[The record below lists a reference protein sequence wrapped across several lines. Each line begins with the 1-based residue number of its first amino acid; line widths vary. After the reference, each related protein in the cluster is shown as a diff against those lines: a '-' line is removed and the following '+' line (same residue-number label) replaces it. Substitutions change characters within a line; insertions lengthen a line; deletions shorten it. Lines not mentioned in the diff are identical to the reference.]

1 MSAAPEKLP
10 LPSWLVWA
18 GSAAIIFH
26 LFALLIVVLAVRS
39 GPWFVPLY
47 GPSQAFPPRFAEEIS
62 NLTTKG
68 YLQPLQISSNYHFA
82 SNKADMDSVYF
93 EARLRDAKDNVIQTI
108 RFPQKNANL
117 WVWNRQVAIAQSLGE
132 DVQLEPPR
140 SEKIPAPG
148 KKLETAF
155 IWEAPEGEGPQ
166 RLREIPIIGIPRD
179 APAFGPSEWSRELA
193 RSYSRYLCIQFE
205 AASVEIIRHFRR
217 PIYPVFVLPNEGPGP
232 EDLEEVICSFGE
244 YRLEK

>member
-10 LPSWLVWA
+10 LPTWLLWA

-39 GPWFVPLY
+39 GPW
-47 GPSQAFPPRFAEEIS
+47 PSPFGSSTEEPPRFAQEIS
-62 NLTTKG
+62 SLTTRY
-68 YLQPLQISSNYHFA
+68 YLQPLQISSNYHFE
-82 SNKADMDSVYF
+82 SNKTENDSVYF
-93 EARLRDAKDNVIQTI
+93 EARLRDAKDNAIQTI
-108 RFPQKNANL
+108 RFPQKDANL

-132 DVQLEPPR
+132 DVPLQPPP
-140 SEKIPAPG
+140 SEVIPAPG
-148 KKLETAF
+148 KEMDMVF
-155 IWEAPEGEGPQ
+155 IWELPEGGGPQ
-166 RLREIPIIGIPRD
+166 TLQRIPIIRIPRD
-179 APAFGPSEWSRELA
+179 RPAFGPSEWSRQLA
-193 RSYSRYLCIQFE
+193 RSYSRYLCTQYE

-217 PIYPVFVLPNEGPGP
+217 PIYPVFVLTNEGPGP